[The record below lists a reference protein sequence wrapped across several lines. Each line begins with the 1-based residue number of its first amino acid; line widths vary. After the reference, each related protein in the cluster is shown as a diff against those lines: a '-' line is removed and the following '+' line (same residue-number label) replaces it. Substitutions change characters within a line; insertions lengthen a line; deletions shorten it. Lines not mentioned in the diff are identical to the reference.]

1 MVPLLLVTLVPLLV
15 LYGGILVFELH
26 PVAYLQ
32 ENWGQLPRIIAAG
45 LILAVYYGLVGL
57 AVASLTGR
65 RAFAIGGY
73 LLVLIAPTLV
83 AGADRRGAR
92 RPRLALPA
100 AAVGAADQLRRVP
113 VPGHGGDPELDGG
126 LGRRL
131 PGGGRARRG
140 RAAAPLPAGGRG
152 VTGAPA
158 LTFEGVSRWYGD
170 TVALADVSFELGP
183 GVTGLLGHNG
193 AGKSTALKLCAGFT
207 QPSSGAVR
215 VLGTDLAAS
224 PDAYRRIGIAHDR
237 DALWPFLTARDLVA
251 LCARLRGVAD
261 PDAAAA
267 RALAEVGL
275 EDAADRKVKGFSH
288 GMRQRVKLAQAL
300 AHDPELLL
308 LDEPLNGLDP
318 AQRRGVV
325 ALIHRL
331 GDEGR
336 TVLVSSHVLHEV
348 ERMAPR
354 VLVLV
359 NGHLVASG
367 STAAIRELIADRPR
381 SIRLEA
387 TEGRALA
394 RELVG
399 RRAGGVGALRRR
411 ARSWWSRPTS
421 SASAATSPGWPA
433 TWAPA
438 CAASSRS
445 ATTSRASTP
454 TCTSAPAGW
463 AGDLVAGLPPHA
475 AEHPRRRARRWR
487 WPCWPS
493 SP

>member
-1 MVPLLLVTLVPLLV
+1 MT
-15 LYGGILVFELH
+15 
-26 PVAYLQ
+26 
-32 ENWGQLPRIIAAG
+32 
-45 LILAVYYGLVGL
+45 
-57 AVASLTGR
+57 
-65 RAFAIGGY
+65 
-73 LLVLIAPTLV
+73 
-83 AGADRRGAR
+83 D
-92 RPRLALPA
+92 
-100 AAVGAADQLRRVP
+100 
-113 VPGHGGDPELDGG
+113 
-126 LGRRL
+126 
-131 PGGGRARRG
+131 
-140 RAAAPLPAGGRG
+140 
-152 VTGAPA
+152 APA
-158 LTFEGVSRWYGD
+158 LSFEGVSRWYGD

-224 PDAYRRIGIAHDR
+224 PEAYRRIGIAHDR
-237 DALWPFLTARDLVA
+237 DALWPFLSARDLVA

-261 PDAAAA
+261 PEAAAM

-399 RRAGGVGALRRR
+399 AGLVESVRFDDGAIVVESSDVERFGRDLPGLARGVGARLRRVEPVGDDLESVYAYLHQR
-411 ARSWWSRPTS
+411 ARGVGR
-421 SASAATSPGWPA
+421 
-433 TWAPA
+433 
-438 CAASSRS
+438 
-445 ATTSRASTP
+445 
-454 TCTSAPAGW
+454 
-463 AGDLVAGLPPHA
+463 
-475 AEHPRRRARRWR
+475 
-487 WPCWPS
+487 
-493 SP
+493 